1 MKIHRLERTLTVPI
15 CLDEAWEFFSNPRN
29 LDELTPADMSFEI
42 TGGADEAMFTGQ
54 VITYRIQIL
63 PGIWKTWVTEITAV
77 KDRTYFIDDQRF
89 GPYAL
94 WHHLHRFEPVVLA
107 NGDQAVKML
116 DRVTYALPF
125 GPIGEIAH
133 ALLVRKKLQSIF
145 DFRERAMTQRFGPL
159 NA

>member
-1 MKIHRLERTLTVPI
+1 MKIHRLERTQTVPI
-15 CLDEAWEFFSNPRN
+15 SLDEAWEFFSNPKN
-29 LDELTPADMSFEI
+29 LDELTPGDMPFEI
-42 TGGADEAMFTGQ
+42 TGGADETMFTGQ

-77 KDRTYFIDDQRF
+77 EDRSFFIDDQRF

-94 WHHLHRFEPVVLA
+94 WHHLHRFEAVEST
-107 NGDQAVKML
+107 GGGEAVKMF

-133 ALLVRKKLQSIF
+133 SIFVKKKLQSIF
-145 DFRERAMTQRFGPL
+145 DYREQAMIDRFG
-159 NA
+159 AVSQ